1 MMMNPAVFPVQ
12 NYKNAAKLYLNA
24 NSCLSQESTRKKTI
38 KCFFF
43 LFLFLTS
50 SQEVLSADRPSTS
63 NMWIVG
69 YFQMCIYFDFLFIAA
84 EVCNQ
89 PYTAPWWWWWWCWLS
104 PCVRP
109 PAGCCHLLLVSSVEG
124 EVSSRVVTSSW
135 ADCCCG
141 IETTHWSYCN
151 EGSAE
156 RSAAPGCSLELPTL
170 PDACVD
176 ALQLISLSVSF
187 LSFPLKKK
195 QQTPLTFIWWC
206 GWNQL
211 VVFVWNGADHWTSI
225 VVCVW

>member
-1 MMMNPAVFPVQ
+1 MSRKYDYDDESRCFSS
-12 NYKNAAKLYLNA
+12 AKLQKR
-24 NSCLSQESTRKKTI
+24 SQTVFECKQLPLPGVNEKKTI

-89 PYTAPWWWWWWCWLS
+89 PNTAPWWWCWLS

-109 PAGCCHLLLVSSVEG
+109 PAGCCHLLLVSSVG

-187 LSFPLKKK
+187 LSFP
-195 QQTPLTFIWWC
+195 
-206 GWNQL
+206 
-211 VVFVWNGADHWTSI
+211 
-225 VVCVW
+225 